1 MKKIILSLLMFAAW
15 LSVSAQTMNVVVGN
29 VTYQIP
35 AAKAGEMI
43 YSDATTLTVLDKT
56 FTISDIANIYID
68 GSTVT
73 ENAVSVLWQG
83 TSAKA
88 TVPYNIMSLVD
99 IEIDGADVEIEQ
111 GDAVVEE
118 ITYTLS
124 GNSTA
129 GSLYMDGSYKATFVL
144 NGLSLTNPNGAAV
157 NIRDGKRINI
167 QLADGTTNTFVDGA
181 NGDQKACFAVKG
193 HTEFSGAGVLNLTGN
208 TKHAFWGKEYVEV
221 KKTAGTINVLKAVGD
236 GFNVNQYFKMNGGTI
251 NINNVGDDGIQ
262 VSFKTD
268 DYDNKIPLTEDADNT
283 GELLIQGGTLS
294 IATTA
299 EASKRLK
306 SEGLMNINES
316 KAAVSITITNSG
328 GVKQDTVDN
337 TTEYTS
343 SACIKCDSILTV
355 GGGTLKL
362 TNTGQGGR
370 AINCEY
376 DINING
382 GNINAAAKGQNLAG
396 SGGGGGWWAPGGGGG
411 PGGGSSNL
419 KNAKCIKAK
428 RNLTVTGGTI
438 TASSDYHECIESKQL
453 MNISG
458 GVINA
463 TGSDDAINA
472 GGNMT
477 IEGGSIY
484 AYAASNDA
492 LDSNGNMIIK
502 GGVVI
507 AFGGGGAESGID
519 IDESHNLQISGGY
532 IFSVGGRVDARFG
545 TCTQAYGY
553 TSNTL
558 SLQGNYAVV
567 ADESGNLLFAVEM
580 PKTSYS
586 GVVLC
591 SAPTMVKNIKY
602 KVGYVSAVGGTN
614 ENGFVAA
621 PTASNVTYPTSYY
634 GSGGTFTAK

>member
-1 MKKIILSLLMFAAW
+1 MKKIILSLLMFVAW

-73 ENAVSVLWQG
+73 ENAVSVVWQG

-111 GDAVVEE
+111 DDAVVEE

-299 EASKRLK
+299 EASKGLK

-328 GVKQDTVDN
+328 GVKQETVDN

-343 SACIKCDSILTV
+343 SACIKCDSILTI

-396 SGGGGGWWAPGGGGG
+396 SGGG
-411 PGGGSSNL
+411 
-419 KNAKCIKAK
+419 
-428 RNLTVTGGTI
+428 
-438 TASSDYHECIESKQL
+438 
-453 MNISG
+453 
-458 GVINA
+458 
-463 TGSDDAINA
+463 
-472 GGNMT
+472 
-477 IEGGSIY
+477 
-484 AYAASNDA
+484 
-492 LDSNGNMIIK
+492 
-502 GGVVI
+502 
-507 AFGGGGAESGID
+507 AESGID

-532 IFSVGGRVDARFG
+532 IFGAGGRVDARFG

-591 SAPTMVKNIKY
+591 SAPTMVKNTKY